1 MTTMSKIA
9 FSSSFKKAF
18 KKKLKSNPQVEE
30 VFWEKVD
37 IFLSD
42 PFDQRLRT
50 HKLSGKLKNLW
61 SFSLGYDFR
70 VIFYFE
76 GEQAIFIDIGS
87 HDEVY

>member
-61 SFSLGYDFR
+61 SFSLGYDYR

>member
-1 MTTMSKIA
+1 M
-9 FSSSFKKAF
+9 
-18 KKKLKSNPQVEE
+18 EE

-37 IFLSD
+37 IFLTD

-50 HKLSGKLKNLW
+50 HKLSGKPKKLW

>member
-1 MTTMSKIA
+1 MIKIA

-18 KKKLKSNPQVEE
+18 KKKQKNNPPIEK

-61 SFSLGYDFR
+61 SFSVAYDFR
-70 VIFYFE
+70 VIFHFE